1 MKVCHDA
8 LTDIA
13 WLLGEDRRKTGIT
26 WQEMFS
32 AEDTAVV
39 ATCAFCSSDRVNTFK
54 CAPAPGA
61 ETDVCQV
68 AGCRKPAVNRL
79 LGNDHKRRLP

>member
-1 MKVCHDA
+1 MAETGDQHNGGLASGKAVQGTAREVEYMKVCHDA
-8 LTDIA
+8 LTDI
-13 WLLGEDRRKTGIT
+13 WLLGEDRKTGIS

-54 CAPAPGA
+54 P
-61 ETDVCQV
+61 VCS
-68 AGCRKPAVNRL
+68 CS
-79 LGNDHKRRLP
+79 RRRD